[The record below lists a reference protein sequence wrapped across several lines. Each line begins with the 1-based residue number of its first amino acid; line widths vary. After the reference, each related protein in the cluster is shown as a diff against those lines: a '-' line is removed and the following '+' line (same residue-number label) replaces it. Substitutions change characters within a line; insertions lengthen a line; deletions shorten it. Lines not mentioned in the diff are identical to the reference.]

1 MPGGHHALIC
11 VKHSQKRVVSHTSTA
26 GAALVD
32 AWLID
37 LCLTMYVVEYT
48 GIPLFP
54 LAKWYSSLETASQ
67 YSYPSSAINDGT
79 TYRTALTQLLLFRN
93 LGPTSKYDTTSQYG
107 QSEACSRH
115 MQRLRVPR
123 PSAAATHPVPITRS
137 MHY

>member
-1 MPGGHHALIC
+1 
-11 VKHSQKRVVSHTSTA
+11 
-26 GAALVD
+26 
-32 AWLID
+32 
-37 LCLTMYVVEYT
+37 MYVVEYT

-123 PSAAATHPVPITRS
+123 PSAAATHSPCANDKVHALLKFKVSKVGWIIGQIKCSSGRAFPSCYGWVRASTVRAR
-137 MHY
+137 